1 MKMQQCLCQASHWQL
16 IPSEFCFAL
25 SHFPLLL
32 PTSETSEWKWN
43 TMKIYSKQ
51 DKKFLITLELDLT
64 ELSTF
69 PPSAYNFEVWNRLL
83 SVLCG
88 PGLVKFACLLL
99 HVVFRGLLQCPKR
112 AESDRAYRVWHPVFL
127 DSQRFSDHLLI
138 PAPLFFLPFKLHR
151 GFLLSAG

>member
-64 ELSTF
+64 ALNVPPFCIQLWSLKPASFSTLWTRF
-69 PPSAYNFEVWNRLL
+69 SEV
-83 SVLCG
+83 
-88 PGLVKFACLLL
+88 CLLL

-138 PAPLFFLPFKLHR
+138 PAPLFFLPFKLHW

>member
-69 PPSAYNFEVWNRLL
+69 PPSAYNFEVWNWLL

-88 PGLVKFACLLL
+88 PGLVKFACYCML
-99 HVVFRGLLQCPKR
+99 
-112 AESDRAYRVWHPVFL
+112 FL
-127 DSQRFSDHLLI
+127 EVCFSAQKELSLTAPIGFGILFSSI
-138 PAPLFFLPFKLHR
+138 P
-151 GFLLSAG
+151 SALAITF